1 MIMMTLLSIPNF
13 LGCFDSTP
21 LLQQEPQLQGIEA
34 TTIDALELELN
45 ESYRIWKIEE
55 YENAFEALQ
64 FMNQTSL
71 KDVWPVIHE
80 ADPESALRLEVQ
92 FGKVLWATEHKRS
105 FEDQD
110 AARTL
115 RTVMLR
121 ELNDVRRV
129 EVIPPDQPATTTP

>member
-1 MIMMTLLSIPNF
+1 MIIMTLLYIPNL
-13 LGCFDSTP
+13 LGCFDSAP
-21 LLQQEPQLQGIEA
+21 LLQQEPQPQGVEVA
-34 TTIDALELELN
+34 TIDALEVQLN
-45 ESYRIWKIEE
+45 EAYSVWAKEE

-71 KDVWPVIHE
+71 KDIWPVLHE

-92 FGKVLWATEHKRS
+92 FGTVLWATEHKRS

-110 AARTL
+110 AARML
-115 RTVMLR
+115 RTILLR

-129 EVIPPDQPATTTP
+129 EVLPSDQPATTKP